1 MVTGYEHQYYGDITQ
16 IRIILQR
23 MLTVLEKIEK
33 GLPKWFSFPISSNE
47 MIVNQEPLF
56 RFELNET
63 ELKGI
68 TKGRKCKA
76 FSIIYDG
83 LPTNVHKAQADF
95 MLKNFQREPRVIERM
110 YKMIT
115 TLDNDKI
122 LFPDKNMLI
131 ELEKYVIALEL
142 CEKEADDYANLEGDE
157 E

>member
-1 MVTGYEHQYYGDITQ
+1 
-16 IRIILQR
+16 
-23 MLTVLEKIEK
+23 
-33 GLPKWFSFPISSNE
+33 

-83 LPTNVHKAQADF
+83 IPTNVQKAQADF
-95 MLKNFQREPRVIERM
+95 MLKNFQREPRVVERM

-122 LFPDKNMLI
+122 LFPTQNVLV
-131 ELEKYVIALEL
+131 ELAKYVVAMEA
-142 CEKEADDYANLEGDE
+142 CEEEADNYANLECDE
-157 E
+157 

>member
-1 MVTGYEHQYYGDITQ
+1 
-16 IRIILQR
+16 
-23 MLTVLEKIEK
+23 
-33 GLPKWFSFPISSNE
+33 

-83 LPTNVHKAQADF
+83 IPTNVQKAQADF
-95 MLKNFQREPRVIERM
+95 MLKNFQREPRVVERM

-122 LFPDKNMLI
+122 LFTDKNMLI